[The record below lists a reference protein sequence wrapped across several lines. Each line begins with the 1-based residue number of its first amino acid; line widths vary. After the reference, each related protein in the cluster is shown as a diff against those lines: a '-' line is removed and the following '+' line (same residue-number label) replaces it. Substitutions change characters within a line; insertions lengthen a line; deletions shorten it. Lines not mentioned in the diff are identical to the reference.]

1 MKVPSIY
8 SIEHNDFNVITESD
22 QRFNKGGHD
31 HQSEDWVG
39 HRPLLFAAT
48 IQETAIPELASTA
61 MPRSVQGF
69 RLNISVLHHH
79 PPR

>member
-8 SIEHNDFNVITESD
+8 SIEHNNFNVLTESD
-22 QRFNKGGHD
+22 QRFNKGD

-48 IQETAIPELASTA
+48 IQETAIPELASWVFLA
-61 MPRSVQGF
+61 F
-69 RLNISVLHHH
+69 RIAG
-79 PPR
+79 